1 MDVAPSSADCV
12 ALIHWWREQR
22 HAERNDACII
32 RLSRIA
38 VIGLILLTK
47 DSKVRSTPPRN
58 ERGRVSKQSILSEGT
73 PLRGCAVA
81 VP

>member
-47 DSKVRSTPPRN
+47 DSKVRSTPP
-58 ERGRVSKQSILSEGT
+58 
-73 PLRGCAVA
+73 
-81 VP
+81 

>member
-1 MDVAPSSADCV
+1 
-12 ALIHWWREQR
+12 
-22 HAERNDACII
+22 
-32 RLSRIA
+32 LSRIA

-47 DSKVRSTPPRN
+47 DSEGAFDTALN